1 MKVVSGI
8 ARGKT
13 LITLEGDATRPTLQR
28 VKEGIFSSIQFN
40 VPGARVLDLFA
51 GSGQMG
57 IEALSRN
64 ATFAV
69 FVDES
74 KQANEIIIKNL
85 KSCSL
90 EDKSKVLK
98 ARAEDF
104 LSSTDE
110 KFDIIFLDPPF
121 EKGILDEIFLKV
133 FNLLSENG
141 IIIVE
146 SEKNWQLIDKIDK
159 LTLMKEYK
167 YSNLKISKFV
177 RDREE

>member
-8 ARGKT
+8 ARGKN
-13 LITLEGDATRPTLQR
+13 LITLEGDSTRPTLQR

-40 VPGARVLDLFA
+40 VPGAKVLDLFA

-64 ATFAV
+64 ASFAV
-69 FVDES
+69 FVDENKEAS
-74 KQANEIIIKNL
+74 DIITKNL

-90 EDKSKVLK
+90 EEKSKVLK
-98 ARAEDF
+98 TRAGDF
-104 LSSTDE
+104 LSTTNE

-141 IIIVE
+141 IIIAE
-146 SEKNWQLIDKIDK
+146 SEKNWLLKDEIKG
-159 LTLMKEYK
+159 LTLIKEYK
-167 YSNLKISKFV
+167 YSNLKVSKFV